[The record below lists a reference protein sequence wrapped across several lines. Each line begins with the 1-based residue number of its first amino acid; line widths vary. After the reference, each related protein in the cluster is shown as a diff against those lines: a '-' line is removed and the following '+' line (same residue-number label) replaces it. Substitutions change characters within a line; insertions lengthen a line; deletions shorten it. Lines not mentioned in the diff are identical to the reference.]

1 MITSSN
7 TKAAYK
13 VIKNCKRKGPP
24 VKGPSKQPKQ
34 SNDRGRGKEN
44 NVHPVQSV
52 KELLGLEAISQQA
65 FIFLSNGRCCAD
77 RNL

>member
-1 MITSSN
+1 MRGGVRINFPRIIAFLEIT
-7 TKAAYK
+7 Y
-13 VIKNCKRKGPP
+13 
-24 VKGPSKQPKQ
+24 
-34 SNDRGRGKEN
+34 
-44 NVHPVQSV
+44 V